1 MKKKKKKN
9 SFDEVKPLLDKCI
22 ENIEIIAEEKRR
34 KSNKQY

>member
-1 MKKKKKKN
+1 MKKKKKNFEEMKT
-9 SFDEVKPLLDKCI
+9 LLDKCI